1 MVTFKR
7 FACILLAVLIVVPAV
22 MGQAKSGNDELS
34 VEESYLQQALE
45 MMIIRETSR
54 AGDREQKWVALEYIG
69 SAIDRGN
76 ADDSIRETLEY
87 LALEGTTNKSNENG
101 RITNNFPDV
110 RREAARYLGR
120 IATPESKRTLIKIIS
135 SDPET
140 MVLQEAVKSLG
151 DIGLNENNDAVD
163 AIVFIANKIN
173 NTLPDN
179 LLALSAID
187 AIEKLSPKEG
197 APPKGVLELL
207 TKIGSGPY
215 NSAVKTKAKLVLRN
229 LYSKRS

>member
-1 MVTFKR
+1 M
-7 FACILLAVLIVVPAV
+7 LLAVLIVVPPA
-22 MGQAKSGNDELS
+22 MGQAKSSNEMS

-45 MMIIRETSR
+45 LMIIKETSR
-54 AGDREQKWVALEYIG
+54 AGDREQKLVALEYIG

-76 ADDSIRETLEY
+76 ADDAIRETLEY

-110 RREAARYLGR
+110 RRDAARYLGR

-135 SDPET
+135 GDPET

-151 DIGLNENNDAVD
+151 DIGLNDNNDAID

-197 APPKGVLELL
+197 PPPKGVLELL